1 MSKPNLMLDTCA
13 LIWLVS
19 GSGNIS
25 KETLRKISEAEIVY
39 VSAISAWEISLKVAR
54 NKLELPKEPK
64 EWFEMAIECHNL
76 FLIPLDLEILIKANN
91 LPWHHRDPADRFI
104 IASSMRENVTV
115 VTADK
120 QFNAYDI
127 DVII

>member
-1 MSKPNLMLDTCA
+1 MFNSNLMLDTCA

-19 GSGNIS
+19 GSGKIS
-25 KETLRKISEAEIVY
+25 KETLRKISEVEMVY

-54 NKLELPKEPK
+54 NQLELPKEPK

-76 FLIPLDLEILIKANN
+76 FLIPLDLDILIQANN

-104 IASSMRENVTV
+104 IASAIRENVTV

-120 QFNAYDI
+120 RFNAYDI